1 MRRTEDIWRC
11 SYNQCANAITVCFCY
26 KSTVSYSSDGDVI
39 VKCFVVRI
47 AIQKLSDYYGSK
59 QWRKDLEAEEQG
71 LFPEGLKRGILS
83 EGGIYNLLERN
94 KEIME
99 ALRSYLTE
107 DK

>member
-1 MRRTEDIWRC
+1 MI
-11 SYNQCANAITVCFCY
+11 
-26 KSTVSYSSDGDVI
+26 SYSSDRDVI

-47 AIQKLSDYYGSK
+47 AI
-59 QWRKDLEAEEQG
+59 
-71 LFPEGLKRGILS
+71 
-83 EGGIYNLLERN
+83 RN

>member
-1 MRRTEDIWRC
+1 MRLQALRRTEDIWRC

-47 AIQKLSDYYGSK
+47 A
-59 QWRKDLEAEEQG
+59 
-71 LFPEGLKRGILS
+71 
-83 EGGIYNLLERN
+83 N
-94 KEIME
+94 KET
-99 ALRSYLTE
+99 LRSYLTE